1 MPQEGVDHEAL
12 HRPVQKAPRT
22 AGLEEL
28 EIDFDLG
35 EEGTRYAV
43 AVDVAPVGEGALD
56 SRSSSRLRY

>member
-1 MPQEGVDHEAL
+1 MDHEAL

-28 EIDFDLG
+28 EIDFDLA
-35 EEGTRYAV
+35 EEGTRYVAAAAV
-43 AVDVAPVGEGALD
+43 AVAPVGEGALD